1 MGSAARDR
9 HDQALPPA
17 ILQDKAAK
25 LLGSHRVQ
33 QPLTPQIG
41 PSERRAKVAQ
51 SFDDR
56 IALDEVRR
64 VIEFTKLFR
73 PLDDVENGEAL
84 VVKVDFA
91 AGEDIDLV
99 SSDKCFEEESASVD
113 VAALLQR
120 PVKLDGAWPGT
131 RAAADRLRQMAV
143 TPDRRMDSPSGFP
156 PAGCKITVTAPVMQA
171 SATGIG

>member
-41 PSERRAKVAQ
+41 PSERRAKVA

-91 AGEDIDLV
+91 AGEDIDVV
-99 SSDKCFEEESASVD
+99 SGDKCFEEDSASVD

-120 PVKLDGAWPGT
+120 PVKLDRRLAWN
-131 RAAADRLRQMAV
+131 
-143 TPDRRMDSPSGFP
+143 
-156 PAGCKITVTAPVMQA
+156 AGCGRRAPSNGGHA
-171 SATGIG
+171 RPTHRFSIGFSSGGT